1 MYLYSIGSFSDS
13 KTVVL
18 VLGKVLEVA
27 VLATAV
33 AVAAVV
39 LAVVV
44 AFARVSLRMISCHRS
59 LENRSFLP
67 FSEKA

>member
-1 MYLYSIGSFSDS
+1 M
-13 KTVVL
+13 
-18 VLGKVLEVA
+18 LEAA

-39 LAVVV
+39 VAAAAVVV
-44 AFARVSLRMISCHRS
+44 AFSRVSLRMISCHRS
-59 LENRSFLP
+59 LEDRSFLP